1 METVQMMSTM
11 PLEEEKEEVLKVEE
25 LVPVDY
31 KKLSKEELIGIIEEK
46 DKVHA
51 QYEDKIHDIEEGHK
65 KEMDTAADY
74 YLKRIEELKAL
85 TRYYER
91 KLKLL
96 KDIITIETGDDK

>member
-1 METVQMMSTM
+1 METVQMMNTM
-11 PLEEEKEEVLKVEE
+11 PLEKEEEVLKVED
-25 LVPVDY
+25 LVPIDY
-31 KKLSKEELIGIIEEK
+31 NELSKEELIKIIDEQRETHIKYEEK
-46 DKVHA
+46 ISDM
-51 QYEDKIHDIEEGHK
+51 EEAHK
-65 KEMDTAADY
+65 KESEDITNY

>member
-1 METVQMMSTM
+1 METVQMMNTM
-11 PLEEEKEEVLKVEE
+11 PLKEESDVVNVEE
-25 LVPVDY
+25 LVPIDY

-46 DKVHA
+46 NKVHP
-51 QYEDKIHDIEEGHK
+51 QYEDKIHDMEDGHK
-65 KEMDTAADY
+65 KEMDTATEY

-96 KDIITIETGDDK
+96 KDIITIETGDEK

>member
-1 METVQMMSTM
+1 METVQMMNTM
-11 PLEEEKEEVLKVEE
+11 PLEEEKEDVLKVEE

-31 KKLSKEELIGIIEEK
+31 KKLSKEELIGVIEEQN
-46 DKVHA
+46 KVHN
-51 QYEDKIHDIEEGHK
+51 QYEQKLMDVDEAHKEEMK
-65 KEMDTAADY
+65 NATEY
-74 YLKRIEELKAL
+74 YTKRIEELKAL

>member
-1 METVQMMSTM
+1 METVQMMNTM
-11 PLEEEKEEVLKVEE
+11 PLKEEEGILKVED

-31 KKLSKEELIGIIEEK
+31 KKLSKEELIGVIEEK

-51 QYEDKIHDIEEGHK
+51 QYEDKIHDIEDGHK
-65 KEMDTAADY
+65 KEIDNVTEY

-96 KDIITIETGDDK
+96 KDIITIETGDEE

>member
-1 METVQMMSTM
+1 METVQMFNTT
-11 PLEEEKEEVLKVEE
+11 PVEE
-25 LVPVDY
+25 AHEDVLRLDEVVPVDY
-31 KKLSKEELIGIIEEK
+31 KKLSKEDLIKIIEEK
-46 DKVHA
+46 DKVQM
-51 QYEDKIHDIEEGHK
+51 QYEDRLKALEESHK
-65 KEMDTAADY
+65 SEMENATDY

>member
-1 METVQMMSTM
+1 METVQMMNTM
-11 PLEEEKEEVLKVEE
+11 PLEEEKEDVLKVEE

-46 DKVHA
+46 DKVHN
-51 QYEDKIHDIEEGHK
+51 QYEDKIHDMEEGHK
-65 KEMDTAADY
+65 KEMDTATEY
-74 YLKRIEELKAL
+74 YLKRIEEMKAL

-96 KDIITIETGDDK
+96 KDIITIETGDEK

>member
-1 METVQMMSTM
+1 METVQMMNTI
-11 PLEEEKEEVLKVEE
+11 PLEEEKEDVLKVEE

-31 KKLSKEELIGIIEEK
+31 KKLSKEELIGVIEEQN
-46 DKVHA
+46 KVHT
-51 QYEDKIHDIEEGHK
+51 QYEDKIHDMEEGHK
-65 KEMDTAADY
+65 KEMETASEY

>member
-25 LVPVDY
+25 LAPVDY

-51 QYEDKIHDIEEGHK
+51 QYEDKIHDMEDGHK
-65 KEMDTAADY
+65 KEMDTATEY

-96 KDIITIETGDDK
+96 KDIITIETGDEK

>member
-1 METVQMMSTM
+1 METVQMMNTM
-11 PLEEEKEEVLKVEE
+11 PLEEEKEDVLKVEE

-46 DKVHA
+46 DKVHN
-51 QYEDKIHDIEEGHK
+51 QYEDKIHDMEDGHK
-65 KEMDTAADY
+65 KEMDTATEY

-96 KDIITIETGDDK
+96 KDIITIETGDEK

>member
-1 METVQMMSTM
+1 METVQMMNTI
-11 PLEEEKEEVLKVEE
+11 PLEEEKEDVLKVED

-46 DKVHA
+46 DKVHN
-51 QYEDKIHDIEEGHK
+51 QYEDKIHDMEDGHK
-65 KEMDTAADY
+65 KEMDTATEY

-96 KDIITIETGDDK
+96 KDIITIETGDEK

>member
-1 METVQMMSTM
+1 METVQMLNTM
-11 PLEEEKEEVLKVEE
+11 PLEEEQEDVLKVEE
-25 LVPVDY
+25 LAPVDY
-31 KKLSKEELIGIIEEK
+31 KELSKEELIGIIEEQN
-46 DKVHA
+46 KVHI
-51 QYEDKIHDIEEGHK
+51 QYEDKIHDLEEGHK
-65 KEMDTAADY
+65 KEMETATEY

>member
-1 METVQMMSTM
+1 METVQMMNTM
-11 PLEEEKEEVLKVEE
+11 PLEEEKEDVLRVEE

-46 DKVHA
+46 DKVHT
-51 QYEDKIHDIEEGHK
+51 QYEDKIHDMEEGHK
-65 KEMDTAADY
+65 KEMETATEY

-96 KDIITIETGDDK
+96 KDIITIETGDEK

>member
-1 METVQMMSTM
+1 METVQMMNTI
-11 PLEEEKEEVLKVEE
+11 PLKEEKEEVLKVED

-51 QYEDKIHDIEEGHK
+51 QYEDKIHDIEDGHK
-65 KEMDTAADY
+65 KEIDKVTDY

-96 KDIITIETGDDK
+96 KDIITIETGDEK